1 MGSFS
6 KGSFEGFGRLMN
18 SEEIELGV
26 DIVFDDWIA
35 YSGEFKEGLFHGM
48 GTLILENGDKF
59 LGQFK

>member
-1 MGSFS
+1 
-6 KGSFEGFGRLMN
+6 MN

-59 LGQFK
+59 LGQFKEGNLVK